1 MTRATV
7 PLESIATTLAPA
19 KRARAAAWRRPAFAA
34 CLLAALV
41 APAAH
46 AVIFD
51 DDEARRAILD
61 LRQKLEQSN
70 EAQRKAQADQIAQ
83 FGDQLGQ
90 LKRSLLDLNNQLE
103 GLRQDNAKLR
113 GQNEQLARDLA
124 EVQRKQAD
132 IQQGVDDRIR
142 KIEPQKVTLDDREF
156 MVEPDEKRTYDES
169 LEAVRKGDFDRAAG
183 SFSGLLRRWP
193 NSGYRASA
201 LFWLGNA
208 QYGQRNYKDAIGTFR
223 TLVTTAPDSPRA
235 PEALLALA
243 NCQAELKDTKAARKT
258 IEELV
263 KTYPKSE
270 AAQAGRERL
279 VSMK

>member
-1 MTRATV
+1 MGAA
-7 PLESIATTLAPA
+7 LSFLA
-19 KRARAAAWRRPAFAA
+19 RPALRAFVV
-34 CLLAALV
+34 AALV

-46 AVIFD
+46 AGIFD

-70 EAQRKAQADQIAQ
+70 EQARARQGEQITQ
-83 FGDQLGQ
+83 FGDQLSQ

-103 GLRQDNAKLR
+103 LLRTDNAKLR

-132 IQQGVDDRIR
+132 IQQGVEDRIR
-142 KIEPQKVTLDDREF
+142 KIEPQKVTLEDKEF
-156 MVEPDEKRTYDES
+156 LADPDEKRQYEEA
-169 LEAVRKGDFDRAAG
+169 LAAVRKGDYDRAAA
-183 SFSGLLRRWP
+183 SLSGLLRRWP
-193 NSGYRASA
+193 NSGYRESA

-208 QYGQRNYKDAIGTFR
+208 QYGKRDYKEAITSFR
-223 TLVTTAPDSPRA
+223 TLVSTAPESARA

-243 NCQAELKDTKAARKT
+243 NCQAELKDTKGARKT

-263 KTYPKSE
+263 KSYPRSE

>member
-1 MTRATV
+1 MRA
-7 PLESIATTLAPA
+7 LRSLLS
-19 KRARAAAWRRPAFAA
+19 RPAVGACLVAA
-34 CLLAALV
+34 CM
-41 APAAH
+41 APAAY
-46 AVIFD
+46 AGLFD

-70 EAQRKAQADQIAQ
+70 EQQRARQAEQMTQ
-83 FGDQLGQ
+83 FGEQLMQ

-103 GLRQDNAKLR
+103 LQRAANAKLV

-132 IQQGVDDRIR
+132 IQQGVEDRIR
-142 KIEPQKVTLDDREF
+142 KIEPQKVTLDDKEF
-156 MVEPDEKRTYDES
+156 LADPEEKRQYDDA
-169 LEAVRKGDFDRAAG
+169 LNAVRKGEFDRAIG
-183 SFSGLLRRWP
+183 TLSSLLQRFP
-193 NSGYRASA
+193 QSGYRASA

-208 QYGQRNYKDAIGTFR
+208 QYGKRDYKEAINSFR
-223 TLVTTAPDSPRA
+223 SLVTSAPNSPRA

-243 NCQAELKDTKAARKT
+243 NCQAELKDTKAARRT

-263 KTYPKSE
+263 KTYPRSE

>member
-1 MTRATV
+1 MPMRAARSFLRRPALV
-7 PLESIATTLAPA
+7 ACLVAACLAPA
-19 KRARAAAWRRPAFAA
+19 AQAG
-34 CLLAALV
+34 
-41 APAAH
+41 
-46 AVIFD
+46 IFD

-70 EAQRKAQADQIAQ
+70 EQQRKAQAEQIAQ
-83 FGDQLGQ
+83 FADQLAQ
-90 LKRSLLDLNNQLE
+90 LKRSLLDLNNQIELQ
-103 GLRQDNAKLR
+103 RQDNAKLR
-113 GQNEQLARDLA
+113 GQNEQIARDLA
-124 EVQRKQAD
+124 EVQRKQSD
-132 IQQGVDDRIR
+132 IAQGVEDRIR
-142 KIEPQKVTLDDREF
+142 KIEPQKVTLDDQEF
-156 MVEPDEKRTYDES
+156 LAEPDEKRMYEDS
-169 LEAVRKGDFDRAAG
+169 LAAVRKGDFERATG
-183 SFSGLLRRWP
+183 SLNGLLKRWP

-208 QYGQRNYKDAIGTFR
+208 QYGQRNYKDAITSFR

-243 NCQAELKDTKAARKT
+243 NCQAELKDGKGAKKT

-263 KTYPKSE
+263 KSYPKSE

>member
-1 MTRATV
+1 MRPTM
-7 PLESIATTLAPA
+7 
-19 KRARAAAWRRPAFAA
+19 RAARSLLRRPALAA
-34 CLLAALV
+34 CLAAACL

-46 AVIFD
+46 AGIFD

-61 LRQKLEQSN
+61 LRQRLEQSN
-70 EAQRKAQADQIAQ
+70 EQQRKVQADQLAQ
-83 FGDQLGQ
+83 FADQLGQ
-90 LKRSLLDLNNQLE
+90 LKRSILELNSQIELQ
-103 GLRQDNAKLR
+103 RADNARLR

-132 IQQGVDDRIR
+132 IQQGVEDRIR

-156 MVEPDEKRTYDES
+156 LAEPDEKRQYEEG
-169 LEAVRKGDFDRAAG
+169 LAAVRKGEFERASSSLG
-183 SFSGLLRRWP
+183 TLLRRWP
-193 NSGYRASA
+193 ASGYRASA

-208 QYGQRNYKDAIGTFR
+208 QYGQRNYKDAIVSFR
-223 TLVTTAPDSPRA
+223 TLVSSAPESPRA

-243 NCQAELKDTKAARKT
+243 NCQAELKDTKAAKKT